1 MKPIPAISFLAATL
15 FLAAIPQPAM
25 AQVAVADSGDTGW
38 VILCSLLVLLAA
50 LPGLMLRHAALVN
63 VRSALCVAMQ
73 GAVVTA
79 LVSLL
84 WGMAGY
90 SLAFAPGSGW
100 LGGGAH
106 LLLANMAA
114 LREGLTVPE
123 SAFALFQMALAILAA
138 CLLPGAVAER
148 VRIGWMATFAALWL
162 LLVYAPVVHWVWGG
176 GWLGALGVMDFS
188 GALVVH
194 LCAGF
199 SALTLLLIVGR
210 RQGATAGHAPVLG
223 LVGCTLTWIGW
234 AGIVGGWVLGATDD
248 AATAILN
255 GHFAACAGALGW
267 MAAERFLSG
276 RVTAM
281 GVVSGALAGLVA
293 ISACAALVGTGGAM
307 VIGLLAALVAR
318 TGKAVLAKRI
328 DDAAD
333 VFVIHGL
340 GGLTGTLLLVPF
352 VLPALGGVGFAAG
365 ISLSGAFVAQLIGI
379 AIVAL
384 WAMVGS
390 AIIALILSA
399 VVPARISAQQET
411 DGLDLT
417 QLGQQG
423 WDFR

>member
-1 MKPIPAISFLAATL
+1 MKRFPALALLA
-15 FLAAIPQPAM
+15 AAIPQPAL
-25 AQVAVADSGDTGW
+25 AQVAVADSGDTAW
-38 VILCSLLVLLAA
+38 VMLCSLLVLLAA
-50 LPGLMLRHAALVN
+50 LPGLALRHAGLVHVRGALSIV
-63 VRSALCVAMQ
+63 MQ
-73 GAVVTA
+73 GLVVAA

-90 SLAFAPGSGW
+90 SLAYAPGSGW
-100 LGGGAH
+100 LGGRAH
-106 LLLANMAA
+106 LFLADLAA

-123 SAFALFQMALAILAA
+123 SAFALFQMALAIFAA

-148 VRIGWMATFAALWL
+148 VRTGWMALFAALWL

-176 GWLGALGVMDFS
+176 GWLGRIGVMDFS

-199 SALTLLLIVGR
+199 SALSLLLIVGR
-210 RQGATAGHAPVLG
+210 RRNATAGHAPVLALAG
-223 LVGCTLTWIGW
+223 GALLWIGW

-248 AATAILN
+248 AATALLN

-267 MAAERFLSG
+267 MAVERFLGG

-281 GVVSGALAGLVA
+281 GVVSGAMAGLVA
-293 ISACAALVGTGGAM
+293 ISASAALVGTAGAM
-307 VIGLLAALVAR
+307 AIGLLAAAVAR
-318 TGKAVLAKRI
+318 GAKALLSGRI

-340 GGLTGTLLLVPF
+340 GGLTGTLLLLPF
-352 VLPALGGVGFAAG
+352 VLPVLGGVGFAAG
-365 ISLSGAFVAQLIGI
+365 IGLGSAFVAQAIGI
-379 AIVAL
+379 AVVGL

-399 VVPARISAQQET
+399 VVPARVGAQQEAE
-411 DGLDLT
+411 GLDLAL
-417 QLGQQG
+417 LGQQG